1 MPRKGENIYKRQD
14 GRWEGRYIRE
24 RIDGKAKY
32 GYVFAHSYKDVKI
45 KLTDA
50 KARLASN
57 TSAVPVI
64 ASELLI
70 CSFSRAS
77 DEWIQANKSQWKE
90 SSTAKYMNILN
101 NHLLPEFGQINIT
114 NIARADIQAYISKLL
129 TNSGRN
135 NAGLAPKTVN
145 SIISVMKNIFEFTA
159 ETKQCTL
166 ISFNGLNVKQPQ
178 KQMRILSQAEQSLLT
193 EYLLEEISSTGIGI
207 LLSLYTGLRV
217 GEVCALKWED
227 ISFRDKCIH
236 VHKTMQ
242 RIQVKGNADHRSEI
256 IISAPKSE
264 CSVRDVPIPDK
275 LMLILL
281 ERQNAP
287 NTYFLT
293 GKTNIYVEPRTMQ
306 NRFKSIIKKAGIATA
321 NFHALRHTFATRCIE
336 LGFDIKSLSEV
347 LGHAS
352 VNITLNRY
360 VHPSMELKQK
370 NMNMLSDLLTVK

>member
-1 MPRKGENIYKRQD
+1 MPRKGENIYKRKD
-14 GRWEGRYIRE
+14 GRWEGRYIRD
-24 RIDGKAKY
+24 RVNGKAKY
-32 GYVFAHSYKDVKI
+32 GYVFAHSYKEVKI

-70 CSFSRAS
+70 CSFSRAA
-77 DEWIQANKSQWKE
+77 DEWVQANKSRWKE
-90 SSTAKYMNILN
+90 SSTVKYLNILN
-101 NHLLPEFGQINIT
+101 NHLLPEFGQRNIT
-114 NIARADIQAYISKLL
+114 DISRADVQAYISKLL
-129 TNSGRN
+129 TSCGRN

-145 SIISVMKNIFEFTA
+145 SIISVMKNIFEYAA
-159 ETKQCTL
+159 EIKDCTL
-166 ISFNGLNVKQPQ
+166 INFKGLNVKQPQ
-178 KQMRILSQAEQSLLT
+178 KQMRILSQSEQSILT
-193 EYLLEEISSTGIGI
+193 EYLLEESSNTGIGI

-227 ISFRDKCIH
+227 ISFRDRCIH

-242 RIQVKGNADHRSEI
+242 RIQVEGNSDHKSE

-275 LMLILL
+275 LLLMLQ

-293 GKTNIYVEPRTMQ
+293 GKTTLYVEPRTMQ
-306 NRFKSIIKKAGIATA
+306 NRFKSTIKKAGIAPA

-336 LGFDIKSLSEV
+336 LGFDIKSLSEI

-360 VHPSMELKQK
+360 IHPSMELKQK
-370 NMNMLSDLLTVK
+370 NMDMLSDLLAVK

>member
-1 MPRKGENIYKRQD
+1 MPRKGKNIYKRKD
-14 GRWEGRYIRE
+14 GRWEGRYIRD
-24 RIDGKAKY
+24 RVNGKAKY
-32 GYVFAHSYKDVKI
+32 GYVFAHSYKEVKI

-50 KARLASN
+50 KARLALN
-57 TSAVPVI
+57 TSAAPVI
-64 ASELLI
+64 TSELLI
-70 CSFSRAS
+70 CSFSIAS
-77 DEWIQANKSQWKE
+77 DKWVQANNSQWKE
-90 SSTAKYMNILN
+90 SSTVKYINILN
-101 NHLLPEFGQINIT
+101 NHLLPEFGQRNIT
-114 NIARADIQAYISKLL
+114 DIARTDIQAYISKLL
-129 TNSGRN
+129 TSGGRN

-178 KQMRILSQAEQSLLT
+178 KQMRILSQSEQSLLT
-193 EYLLEEISSTGIGI
+193 EYLLEESSNTDIGI

-227 ISFRDKCIH
+227 ISFRDRCIH
-236 VHKTMQ
+236 VNKTMQ
-242 RIQVKGNADHRSEI
+242 RIQVNSNADHKTEI

-275 LMLILL
+275 LLLMLQ

-293 GKTNIYVEPRTMQ
+293 GKATLYVEPRTMQ
-306 NRFKSIIKKAGIATA
+306 NRFKSTIKKAGIAPA

-336 LGFDIKSLSEV
+336 LGFDIKSLSEI

-352 VNITLNRY
+352 VNITLNR
-360 VHPSMELKQK
+360 
-370 NMNMLSDLLTVK
+370 